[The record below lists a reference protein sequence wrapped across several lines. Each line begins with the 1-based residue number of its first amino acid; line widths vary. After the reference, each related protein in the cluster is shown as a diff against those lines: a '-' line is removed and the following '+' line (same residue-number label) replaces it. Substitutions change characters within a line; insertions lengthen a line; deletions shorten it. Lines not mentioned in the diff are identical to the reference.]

1 MEPEQLR
8 RTKDAGVLS
17 SRSMNFTAFC
27 KKNGG
32 GRKRFLKLK
41 VDQDTETSGEEKAG
55 TSVPLLCLCTAV
67 PH

>member
-1 MEPEQLR
+1 M
-8 RTKDAGVLS
+8 LS